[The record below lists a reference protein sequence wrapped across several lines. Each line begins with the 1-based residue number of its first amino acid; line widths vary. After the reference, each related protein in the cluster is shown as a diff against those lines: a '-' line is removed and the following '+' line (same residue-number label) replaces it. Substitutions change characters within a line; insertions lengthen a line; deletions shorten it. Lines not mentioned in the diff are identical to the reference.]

1 MKNPW
6 KDPVKGHPAKESTMN
21 TEGDFG
27 KFTELMK
34 RVVPR
39 KHEEKSKKTVSSS
52 PSPAAT

>member
-1 MKNPW
+1 MNKSW
-6 KDPVKGHPAKESTMN
+6 KDPVKGQPAKQSTMN
-21 TEGDFG
+21 TPGDFG

-39 KHEEKSKKTVSSS
+39 KHEEKTKKTVSSS